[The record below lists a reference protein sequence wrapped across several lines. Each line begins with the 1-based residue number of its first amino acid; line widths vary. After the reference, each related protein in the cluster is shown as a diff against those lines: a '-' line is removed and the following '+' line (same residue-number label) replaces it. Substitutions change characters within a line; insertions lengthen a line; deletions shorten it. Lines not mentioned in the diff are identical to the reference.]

1 MASSFSQMLRPKS
14 TLSTNPN
21 SNTFKTYLGS
31 KHLMQHSLTTCAQ
44 VPRISLL
51 TCLPVC
57 SHALYRL
64 LQCHL
69 FKTETRL
76 FFLTSETLTASHR
89 MWKGPE
95 GPGLVIWLL
104 TTSVAFC
111 PLGCALAHPSAAT
124 LASLLFSK
132 HPAVTLPWSLH
143 NCHFCRLT
151 HSIDV
156 VFFPHFLSF
165 LAQMSLSPRVL
176 S

>member
-44 VPRISLL
+44 VPCISLL

-64 LQCHL
+64 LQCNL
-69 FKTETRL
+69 FKTETRP
-76 FFLTSETLTASHR
+76 FFFSHLKP
-89 MWKGPE
+89 WQLPIGCEKVQKA
-95 GPGLVIWLL
+95 LVIWLL

-132 HPAVTLPWSLH
+132 HPAMTLPWSLH

-156 VFFPHFLSF
+156 AFFPHFLSF